1 MKSDPETTLRQPA
14 LASSTATLRQAG
26 HPSSTGSIPMKTRRH
41 SLPLTA
47 CALAAASFML
57 AACGGGDAEAPPA
70 GPVAV
75 ADTTPPV
82 VTITD
87 SVSAATAT
95 GDVTFTFTFNEDVGT
110 SFAADDITVV
120 GGTKGTFTRIGG
132 TSATLVVSPT
142 PNAAGTIELSIAAG
156 RFTDAAG
163 NGNAATS
170 SQQAYNTVVSVPETR
185 LVSFDETT
193 APVLA
198 GFGGAEDATVVADPT
213 NAANKVAKV
222 VKSAT
227 AELWA
232 GVTVSICPNNAIVPL
247 PFSAA
252 NKTMTARV
260 WSPTAGTPVR
270 LKVEDAADGTKS
282 VETEATTT
290 VASGWQTLSFNFAN
304 PAAGTAA
311 LNLATTYNK
320 ASIFFNFGT
329 TGAAAGGAKSYYLDD
344 LVFSGST
351 FTVACAGTGG
361 GGGAGTAG
369 TLSMD
374 ETPAPTLTGFGG
386 AEDSTVVADPTNA
399 ANKVA
404 KVVKSATAELWAGTT
419 VSTLANAAIP
429 TIGFSDTS
437 KVITVRVW
445 SPTAG
450 TPVRLKVENAA
461 DGTKSVETEATTTV
475 AGGWQTLSFN
485 FANPAA
491 GTAALNLATTYN
503 KASIFFNFGT
513 TGAAAGGA
521 KSYYLD
527 DLVFSGSTF
536 TVACA
541 GTGGGG
547 GAGTAGTLSMDETPA
562 PTLTGFGG
570 AEDSTVVAD
579 PTNAANKVAKVVKS
593 ATAELWAGTTVSTLA
608 NAAIPTIGFSDTS
621 KVITVR
627 VWSPTAGTPVRL
639 KVENAADGT
648 KSVETEATT
657 TVAGGWQTLSFNF
670 ANPAAGTAALN
681 LATTYNKA
689 SIFFN
694 FGTTGAAAGGAKTY
708 YFEDLVYPVA
718 AGTGGGSA
726 GGSAVAGL
734 PITFSAAG
742 TTYALTGFGGAEDSS
757 VQNDP
762 ADATNK
768 VARVIKSA
776 TAELWAG
783 TTVSTGANFSISA
796 LPFSATAKTMT
807 VRVYA
812 PAAGIPV
819 RLKVENAA
827 DPTKSVE
834 TEASTTVANAWQT
847 LSFNFGN
854 AAAGTAAL
862 NLATTYNKA
871 SIFFNF
877 GKTGAQGGGGT
888 YYFDDVNF
896 VP

>member
-521 KSYYLD
+521 K
-527 DLVFSGSTF
+527 
-536 TVACA
+536 
-541 GTGGGG
+541 
-547 GAGTAGTLSMDETPA
+547 
-562 PTLTGFGG
+562 
-570 AEDSTVVAD
+570 
-579 PTNAANKVAKVVKS
+579 
-593 ATAELWAGTTVSTLA
+593 
-608 NAAIPTIGFSDTS
+608 
-621 KVITVR
+621 
-627 VWSPTAGTPVRL
+627 
-639 KVENAADGT
+639 
-648 KSVETEATT
+648 
-657 TVAGGWQTLSFNF
+657 
-670 ANPAAGTAALN
+670 
-681 LATTYNKA
+681 
-689 SIFFN
+689 
-694 FGTTGAAAGGAKTY
+694 TY